1 MISWIVWKI
10 PVNLAVRRKMN
21 SSLKHIVL
29 QLEDLTRQ
37 DISIGVG
44 LDMLESSAKTLK
56 DVITINVMR
65 DSYNELLME
74 ERQCQ
79 TP

>member
-1 MISWIVWKI
+1 
-10 PVNLAVRRKMN
+10 MN

-29 QLEDLTRQ
+29 QLEDLTSQ
-37 DISIGVG
+37 DISIDVG

-65 DSYNELLME
+65 DSYNELLVE
-74 ERQCQ
+74 EHQCKSH
-79 TP
+79 

>member
-1 MISWIVWKI
+1 
-10 PVNLAVRRKMN
+10 MN

-37 DISIGVG
+37 DISIGHG
-44 LDMLESSAKTLK
+44 LDMLEASAKTLK
-56 DVITINVMR
+56 DVVTINVMR
-65 DSYNELLME
+65 DSYNELLIE
-74 ERQCQ
+74 ERQCK

>member
-1 MISWIVWKI
+1 
-10 PVNLAVRRKMN
+10 MN
-21 SSLKHIVL
+21 SSLKHIVS
-29 QLEDLTRQ
+29 QLEDLPRQ
-37 DISIGVG
+37 DISIDVG

-65 DSYNELLME
+65 DSYNEVLKE

-79 TP
+79 TQ

>member
-1 MISWIVWKI
+1 
-10 PVNLAVRRKMN
+10 MN

-37 DISIGVG
+37 DISIDVG
-44 LDMLESSAKTLK
+44 LDILESSAKTLK

-74 ERQCQ
+74 EHQCQ

>member
-1 MISWIVWKI
+1 
-10 PVNLAVRRKMN
+10 MN

-37 DISIGVG
+37 DISIDVG
-44 LDMLESSAKTLK
+44 LDLLESSAKTLK

-74 ERQCQ
+74 ERQWQ

>member
-1 MISWIVWKI
+1 
-10 PVNLAVRRKMN
+10 MN

-29 QLEDLTRQ
+29 QLEDLTSQ
-37 DISIGVG
+37 DISIDVG

-65 DSYNELLME
+65 DSYNELLQE
-74 ERQCQ
+74 ERQCHTQ
-79 TP
+79 

>member
-1 MISWIVWKI
+1 MEI
-10 PVNLAVRRKMN
+10 PVNVAVRRKMN

-37 DISIGVG
+37 DISIDVG

>member
-1 MISWIVWKI
+1 
-10 PVNLAVRRKMN
+10 MN
-21 SSLKHIVL
+21 SSLKHIVS

-37 DISIGVG
+37 DISIDVG

-65 DSYNELLME
+65 DSYNEVLKE

-79 TP
+79 TQ

>member
-1 MISWIVWKI
+1 
-10 PVNLAVRRKMN
+10 MN

-29 QLEDLTRQ
+29 QLEDLTQQ
-37 DISIGVG
+37 DISIDVG

-56 DVITINVMR
+56 EVITINVMR

-74 ERQCQ
+74 EHQCQ

>member
-1 MISWIVWKI
+1 
-10 PVNLAVRRKMN
+10 MN

-37 DISIGVG
+37 DISINVG

-65 DSYNELLME
+65 DSYNELLIE
-74 ERQCQ
+74 ESKCQ

>member
-1 MISWIVWKI
+1 
-10 PVNLAVRRKMN
+10 MN

-56 DVITINVMR
+56 DVITITVMR

-74 ERQCQ
+74 ERQWQ
-79 TP
+79 TL